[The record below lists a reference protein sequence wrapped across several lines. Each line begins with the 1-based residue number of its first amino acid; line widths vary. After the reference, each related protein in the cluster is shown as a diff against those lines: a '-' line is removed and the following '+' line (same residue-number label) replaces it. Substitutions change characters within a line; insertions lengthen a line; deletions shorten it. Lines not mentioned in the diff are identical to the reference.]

1 MARLRRHRHRHRL
14 VVVPDVAE
22 LALFAGCDRLELDR
36 IRSLL
41 TAVLLPAGEPLIQ
54 CGDAPRQFAVVA
66 DGEVAVIDPRGVE
79 VAVLGP
85 GSIVG
90 ELGLLR
96 DLPAGATVRTL
107 TPVVVYVGNRVEF
120 TAMLEAAPLVDRRV
134 ARLALA
140 RLRPTG

>member
-1 MARLRRHRHRHRL
+1 MERRNL
-14 VVVPDVAE
+14 VLIPDVGD
-22 LALFAGCDRLELDR
+22 LALFAGCARSELAR

-41 TAVLLPAGEPLIQ
+41 TAILLPAGEPLIEL
-54 CGDAPRQFAVVA
+54 GAAPRQFAVIA
-66 DGEVAVIDPRGVE
+66 DGEVAVVDRRGVE

-96 DLPAGATVRTL
+96 DVPAGATVRTL

-120 TAMLEAAPLVDRRV
+120 AAMLDAAPVLDRRI
-134 ARLALA
+134 ARLALD
-140 RLRPTG
+140 RLRSVS